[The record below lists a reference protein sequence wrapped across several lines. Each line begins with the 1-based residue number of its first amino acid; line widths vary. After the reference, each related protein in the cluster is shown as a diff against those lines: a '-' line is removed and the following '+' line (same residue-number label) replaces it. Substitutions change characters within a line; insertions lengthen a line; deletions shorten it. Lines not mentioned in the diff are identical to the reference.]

1 MPGTAELQALVVKV
15 DAFARRAEEGQS
27 RWLQCKRG
35 CDGCCRT
42 RRTAWAVEIH
52 RLSGYVATLPPE
64 VRARLTARR
73 ADPSVVAG
81 ERCVFLDADGGCDAY
96 PARPI
101 LCRTHGPA
109 AVTSEGDLVWC
120 GLNFAGLDP
129 ESVLDAI
136 PPDSVLQLNTLETLL
151 ALINQRFVA
160 ARPDVELRAPLD
172 AALDL

>member
-1 MPGTAELQALVVKV
+1 MPGTAELQALVEKV
-15 DAFARRAEEGQS
+15 DAFARRAEDGQA

-52 RLSGYVATLPPE
+52 RLTEYVATLGPE
-64 VRARLTARR
+64 RDDLVARR
-73 ADPSVVAG
+73 ADPQVVGG
-81 ERCVFLDADGGCDAY
+81 ERCVFLDADGGCAVY
-96 PARPI
+96 PVRPI

-120 GLNFAGLDP
+120 GLNFAELDP
-129 ESVLDAI
+129 ETVLDHI
-136 PPDSVLQLNTLETLL
+136 PADSVLQLNTLETLL

-160 ARPDVELRAPLD
+160 ARPGVAVRAPLD
-172 AALDL
+172 AALDR